1 MFDNTT
7 TARTAHESHI
17 LDATLREDA
26 QFPKTELVVLVDE
39 EVPLSDFRFERDGNI
54 WYGEKNGMAEFF
66 AWSETADHQG
76 YGGQAFR
83 LTMAD
88 GEDVVLPGPYS
99 SRAGAV
105 NLHGFGPVV
114 NAMVTDD
121 RECFEDEWTMNHRLH
136 LTLDAARYAASLI
149 DTDVELV
156 EELKFSDD
164 EPYYIPRMK

>member
-7 TARTAHESHI
+7 TARTDHESHI
-17 LDATLREDA
+17 LDATLREDT

-39 EVPLSDFRFERDGNI
+39 EVPLSDFRFERAGNI
-54 WYGEKNGMAEFF
+54 WYGEKNGMVEFF

-76 YGGQAFR
+76 YGGQSFR

-99 SRAGAV
+99 SRAGVV

-114 NAMVTDD
+114 NAIVTDD
-121 RECFEDEWTMNHRLH
+121 RDCFDDEWTMNHRLC
-136 LTLDAARYAASLI
+136 LTLDAATYAVSLI
-149 DTDVELV
+149 DDDVELV
-156 EELKFSDD
+156 EETKFSDD